1 MSLFIL
7 KIIGIITMF
16 IDHYH
21 YIIGGPLILNII
33 GRIAFPIFSFS
44 LGEGYF
50 YTGNFKK
57 YIGRLSFFAIISQI
71 PAYIFKLD
79 YPMNIFF
86 TLLFGLIIIKIFYSR
101 KIPFLIKVILIG
113 GLVYVAKKYDFD
125 YGVYGILTIALFGI
139 LRRKKFLIFCAFLA
153 LNMLLVLYPGIFDLA
168 KVQIYSMFSLIPI
181 FSYNGRK
188 GKNMKYF
195 FYVFYPVH
203 FLVLEG
209 MKYIIDKF

>member
-1 MSLFIL
+1 MSLFVL
-7 KIIGIITMF
+7 KIIGIISMF

-21 YIIGGPLILNII
+21 FVIGGPEILNII

-101 KIPFLIKVILIG
+101 KIPFLIKVILIS
-113 GLVYVAKKYDFD
+113 GLVYVVEKYNIDNSSVQYFQKKKNSYILCIS
-125 YGVYGILTIALFGI
+125 GIKHTSDI
-139 LRRKKFLIFCAFLA
+139 
-153 LNMLLVLYPGIFDLA
+153 NT
-168 KVQIYSMFSLIPI
+168 
-181 FSYNGRK
+181 
-188 GKNMKYF
+188 
-195 FYVFYPVH
+195 
-203 FLVLEG
+203 
-209 MKYIIDKF
+209 

>member
-101 KIPFLIKVILIG
+101 KIPLLIKVILIG
-113 GLVYVAKKYDFD
+113 GLVYVAEKYNFD
-125 YGVYGILTIALFGI
+125 YGMYGILTIVLFSI
-139 LRRKKFLIFCAFLA
+139 FRRKKILIFCAFLG
-153 LNMLLVLYPGIFDLA
+153 LNILLILIPEIFNLA
-168 KVQIYSMFSLIPI
+168 KIQMYSMLSLIPI
-181 FSYNGRK
+181 FSYNGKK

-195 FYVFYPVH
+195 FYVFYPAH

-209 MKYIIDKF
+209 IKYIIDKF

>member
-1 MSLFIL
+1 MSLFVL
-7 KIIGIITMF
+7 KIIGILSMF

-21 YIIGGPLILNII
+21 YIIGGPEILNII

-50 YTGNFKK
+50 HTGNFKK
-57 YIGRLSFFAIISQI
+57 YFGRLFFFAVISQI
-71 PAYIFKLD
+71 PAYIFKLN
-79 YPMNIFF
+79 YPLNIFF
-86 TLLFGLIIIKIFYSR
+86 TLLLGRVVMK
-101 KIPFLIKVILIG
+101 ILIG

-153 LNMLLVLYPGIFDLA
+153 LNMLLVLYPDIFDLA

-195 FYVFYPVH
+195 FYVFYPAH

-209 MKYIIDKF
+209 IKYIIDKF

>member
-1 MSLFIL
+1 MGSV
-7 KIIGIITMF
+7 
-16 IDHYH
+16 H
-21 YIIGGPLILNII
+21 
-33 GRIAFPIFSFS
+33 
-44 LGEGYF
+44 
-50 YTGNFKK
+50 
-57 YIGRLSFFAIISQI
+57 GRLFFFAVISQI
-71 PAYIFKLD
+71 PAYIFKLN
-79 YPMNIFF
+79 YPLNIFF
-86 TLLFGLIIIKIFYSR
+86 TLLLGLVVMKIFYSG
-101 KIPFLIKVILIG
+101 KIPFLIKIILIG

-153 LNMLLVLYPGIFDLA
+153 LNMLLVLYPDIFDLA

-195 FYVFYPVH
+195 FYIFYPAH

-209 MKYIIDKF
+209 IKYIIDKF

>member
-1 MSLFIL
+1 M
-7 KIIGIITMF
+7 
-16 IDHYH
+16 
-21 YIIGGPLILNII
+21 
-33 GRIAFPIFSFS
+33 
-44 LGEGYF
+44 
-50 YTGNFKK
+50 
-57 YIGRLSFFAIISQI
+57 
-71 PAYIFKLD
+71 
-79 YPMNIFF
+79 
-86 TLLFGLIIIKIFYSR
+86 KIFYSG